1 MSKRMTPVSLLI
13 EAMQEELESSPKE
26 VWPGLEYAIAMA
38 KRLLPEEKKIMCKFA
53 EDWANARE
61 ETDRMYNDIPG
72 FEGTLDALDDI
83 TDFSLTK
90 F

>member
-13 EAMQEELESSPKE
+13 EAMQEELESSPRE

-53 EDWANARE
+53 EDWADARE

-72 FEGTLDALDDI
+72 FEGTLDALDNL
-83 TDFSLTK
+83 TDFS
-90 F
+90 

>member
-26 VWPGLEYAIAMA
+26 IWPGLEYAIAMA

-53 EDWANARE
+53 EDWADARE

-72 FEGTLDALDDI
+72 FEGTLDALDNL
-83 TDFSLTK
+83 TDFS
-90 F
+90 

>member
-1 MSKRMTPVSLLI
+1 MSKKMTPVSLLI

-53 EDWANARE
+53 NDWADAKE
-61 ETDRMYNDIPG
+61 ETDKMYNDIPG
-72 FEGTLDALDDI
+72 FEGTMDALDDL
-83 TDFSLTK
+83 TDFYE
-90 F
+90 

>member
-53 EDWANARE
+53 NDWADAKE
-61 ETDRMYNDIPG
+61 ETDKMYNDIPG
-72 FEGTLDALDDI
+72 FEGTLDALDDL
-83 TDFSLTK
+83 TDFYE
-90 F
+90 

>member
-1 MSKRMTPVSLLI
+1 MSKKMTPVSLLI

-53 EDWANARE
+53 NDWADARE
-61 ETDRMYNDIPG
+61 ETDKMYNDIPG
-72 FEGTLDALDDI
+72 FEGTLDALDDF
-83 TDFSLTK
+83 TDFS
-90 F
+90 

>member
-1 MSKRMTPVSLLI
+1 MTPVSLLI

-26 VWPGLEYAIAMA
+26 IWPGLEYAIAMA

-53 EDWANARE
+53 EDWADARE

-72 FEGTLDALDDI
+72 FEGTLDALDNL
-83 TDFSLTK
+83 TDFS
-90 F
+90 

>member
-1 MSKRMTPVSLLI
+1 MSKKMTPVSLLI

-53 EDWANARE
+53 NDWADAKE
-61 ETDRMYNDIPG
+61 ETDKMYNDIPG
-72 FEGTLDALDDI
+72 FEGTMDALDDL
-83 TDFSLTK
+83 TDFS
-90 F
+90 

>member
-1 MSKRMTPVSLLI
+1 MSKKMTPVSLLI

-53 EDWANARE
+53 NDWADARE
-61 ETDRMYNDIPG
+61 ETDKMYNDIPG
-72 FEGTLDALDDI
+72 FEGTMDALDDL
-83 TDFSLTK
+83 TDFS
-90 F
+90 

>member
-1 MSKRMTPVSLLI
+1 MTPVSLLI

-53 EDWANARE
+53 NDWANARE
-61 ETDRMYNDIPG
+61 ETDKMYNDIPG
-72 FEGTLDALDDI
+72 FEGTLDALDDL
-83 TDFSLTK
+83 TDFS
-90 F
+90 

>member
-13 EAMQEELESSPKE
+13 EAMQEELESSPRE

-53 EDWANARE
+53 EDWADARE

-72 FEGTLDALDDI
+72 FEGTLDALDDL
-83 TDFSLTK
+83 TDFS
-90 F
+90 

>member
-53 EDWANARE
+53 EDWADARE

-72 FEGTLDALDDI
+72 FEGTLDALDNL
-83 TDFSLTK
+83 TDFS
-90 F
+90 

>member
-53 EDWANARE
+53 EDLANARE

-72 FEGTLDALDDI
+72 FEGTLDALDDL
-83 TDFSLTK
+83 TDFS
-90 F
+90 

>member
-1 MSKRMTPVSLLI
+1 MSKKMTPVSLLI

-72 FEGTLDALDDI
+72 FEGTLDALDDL
-83 TDFSLTK
+83 TDFS
-90 F
+90 

>member
-53 EDWANARE
+53 EDWADARE

-72 FEGTLDALDDI
+72 FEGTLDALDDL
-83 TDFSLTK
+83 TDF
-90 F
+90 

>member
-1 MSKRMTPVSLLI
+1 MSKKMTPVSLLI

-53 EDWANARE
+53 NDWADARE
-61 ETDRMYNDIPG
+61 ETDKMYNDIPG
-72 FEGTLDALDDI
+72 FEGTPDVLVDL
-83 TDFSLTK
+83 TDFS
-90 F
+90 

>member
-1 MSKRMTPVSLLI
+1 MTPVSLLI

-72 FEGTLDALDDI
+72 FEGTLDALDDL
-83 TDFSLTK
+83 TDFS
-90 F
+90 

>member
-1 MSKRMTPVSLLI
+1 MSKKMTPVSLLI

-53 EDWANARE
+53 NDWADARE
-61 ETDRMYNDIPG
+61 ETDKMYNDIPG
-72 FEGTLDALDDI
+72 FEGTLDALDDL
-83 TDFSLTK
+83 TDFS
-90 F
+90 

>member
-26 VWPGLEYAIAMA
+26 VYRPVWPGLEYAIAMA

-72 FEGTLDALDDI
+72 FEGTLDALDDL
-83 TDFSLTK
+83 TDFS
-90 F
+90 

>member
-53 EDWANARE
+53 EDWADARE

-72 FEGTLDALDDI
+72 FEGTLDVLDDL
-83 TDFSLTK
+83 TDF
-90 F
+90 

>member
-1 MSKRMTPVSLLI
+1 MSKRMTPVSLQI

-72 FEGTLDALDDI
+72 FEGTLDALDDL
-83 TDFSLTK
+83 TDFS
-90 F
+90 

>member
-1 MSKRMTPVSLLI
+1 MTPVSLLI

-53 EDWANARE
+53 NDWADARE
-61 ETDRMYNDIPG
+61 ETDKMYNDIPG
-72 FEGTLDALDDI
+72 FEGTLDALDDL
-83 TDFSLTK
+83 TDFS
-90 F
+90 

>member
-1 MSKRMTPVSLLI
+1 MSKKMTPVSLLI

-53 EDWANARE
+53 NDWADARE
-61 ETDRMYNDIPG
+61 ETDKM
-72 FEGTLDALDDI
+72 
-83 TDFSLTK
+83 
-90 F
+90 

>member
-1 MSKRMTPVSLLI
+1 MSKKMTPVSLLI

-53 EDWANARE
+53 NDWADARE
-61 ETDRMYNDIPG
+61 ETDKMYNDIPG
-72 FEGTLDALDDI
+72 FEGTLDALDDL
-83 TDFSLTK
+83 TDF
-90 F
+90 

>member
-1 MSKRMTPVSLLI
+1 MTPVSLLI

-53 EDWANARE
+53 EDWADARE

-72 FEGTLDALDDI
+72 FEGTLDALDDL
-83 TDFSLTK
+83 TDFS
-90 F
+90 

>member
-53 EDWANARE
+53 EDWADARE

-72 FEGTLDALDDI
+72 FEGTLDALDDL
-83 TDFSLTK
+83 TDFS
-90 F
+90 

>member
-1 MSKRMTPVSLLI
+1 MSKRKTPVSLLI

-38 KRLLPEEKKIMCKFA
+38 KRMLPEEKKIMCKFA
-53 EDWANARE
+53 EDWADARE

-72 FEGTLDALDDI
+72 FEGTLDALDDL
-83 TDFSLTK
+83 TDF
-90 F
+90 

>member
-1 MSKRMTPVSLLI
+1 MSKKMTPVSLLI

-53 EDWANARE
+53 NDWADAKE
-61 ETDRMYNDIPG
+61 ETDKMYNDIPG
-72 FEGTLDALDDI
+72 FEGTLDALDDL
-83 TDFSLTK
+83 TDFS
-90 F
+90 

>member
-1 MSKRMTPVSLLI
+1 MSKKMTPVSLLI

-53 EDWANARE
+53 NDWANAKE
-61 ETDRMYNDIPG
+61 ETDKMYNDIPG
-72 FEGTLDALDDI
+72 FEGTLDALDDL
-83 TDFSLTK
+83 TDFS
-90 F
+90 

>member
-1 MSKRMTPVSLLI
+1 MSKRKTPVSLLI

-53 EDWANARE
+53 EDWADARE

-72 FEGTLDALDDI
+72 FEGTLDALDDL
-83 TDFSLTK
+83 TDFS
-90 F
+90 